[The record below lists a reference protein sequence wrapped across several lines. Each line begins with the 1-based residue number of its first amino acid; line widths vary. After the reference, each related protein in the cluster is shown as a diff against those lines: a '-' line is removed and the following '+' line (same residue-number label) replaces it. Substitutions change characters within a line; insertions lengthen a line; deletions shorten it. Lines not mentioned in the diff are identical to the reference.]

1 VPAPHLRRLPG
12 HCRASLDALRENLRD
27 HDLVPILFD
36 FDQPAHRNT
45 TETVTTLARM
55 ARFIIAD
62 LTHPRSIPQELQ
74 AIVPD
79 LPSVPVQPIL
89 LAGQEPWGMFPHF
102 LRYPWVLPPYQYGT
116 GL

>member
-1 VPAPHLRRLPG
+1 
-12 HCRASLDALRENLRD
+12 
-27 HDLVPILFD
+27 
-36 FDQPAHRNT
+36 
-45 TETVTTLARM
+45 M